1 MKNSLFT
8 IAGLLALLWAI
19 IAFGFYSFRY
29 FDLLLLAAGLI
40 VLLQILFNQKSS
52 KKGYNHGNKI

>member
-1 MKNSLFT
+1 MKNSLYI

-29 FDLLLLAAGLI
+29 FDLLLLAAAFM
-40 VLLQILFNQKSS
+40 VLLQILFNKKSPQN
-52 KKGYNHGNKI
+52 YNNK